1 MKNWKLIH
9 CHVRRILKYVLL
21 SLCIQT
27 HSYTFISFTI
37 MLLSSL
43 DIFLNPFLLLLLLFF
58 IEFKSFLLF
67 HLIDDER
74 NALYQCVYFR
84 FVRVLLVLQE
94 IVTKR
99 AFSHCNYLLLYWKF
113 PIMHIQHSAISDW
126 LYNTKS
132 RVLQADWLILEN
144 NEKATLNVNMPSLM
158 SKQTHFTFFQYRL
171 WVGLSASCFM
181 STSMAC
187 VGKWRVAENTS
198 QATSNFKPVV
208 WALPLNS

>member
-1 MKNWKLIH
+1 MNWHCNTWKSFFIIKQRWSKGMKNWKLIH
-9 CHVRRILKYVLL
+9 CHVRRVSMYILL

-43 DIFLNPFLLLLLLFF
+43 DIFLNPFLLLLLLLF

-74 NALYQCVYFR
+74 YTLYQCVYFR

-99 AFSHCNYLLLYWKF
+99 AFTHCNYLLLYWKF
-113 PIMHIQHSAISDW
+113 PIMHIQH
-126 LYNTKS
+126 
-132 RVLQADWLILEN
+132 
-144 NEKATLNVNMPSLM
+144 
-158 SKQTHFTFFQYRL
+158 
-171 WVGLSASCFM
+171 
-181 STSMAC
+181 
-187 VGKWRVAENTS
+187 
-198 QATSNFKPVV
+198 
-208 WALPLNS
+208 